1 MKKYLYILCFYLVQ
15 STLMSFAQGK
25 HASMQDTIKLSDV
38 TVMAERPLVQHKADR
53 MIVSVEHNKLLKSRS
68 LSSILD
74 LIPDVDYDGEGG
86 ISVMGNGVKIYENGK
101 VVNLSGA
108 QLKRY
113 LSSLHG
119 NDIKSLEILPRAT
132 AEYDAEGGTAI
143 LVVNRQKKHEYGLSG
158 YVGSDYE
165 RKSRNSYSEFTGLTY
180 SWGKLAL
187 YANMAFGQSESKS
200 VTYENDYERDLT
212 VGSNSRSNDKGHYYM
227 PKFGLDFNI
236 SHKQY

>member
-1 MKKYLYILCFYLVQ
+1 MK
-15 STLMSFAQGK
+15 
-25 HASMQDTIKLSDV
+25 
-38 TVMAERPLVQHKADR
+38 R
-53 MIVSVEHNKLLKSRS
+53 KSG
-68 LSSILD
+68 D
-74 LIPDVDYDGEGG
+74 
-86 ISVMGNGVKIYENGK
+86 
-101 VVNLSGA
+101 LSGV

-132 AEYDAEGGTAI
+132 AEYDAEDGTAI

-187 YANMAFGQSESKS
+187 YSNMTFGHSESKS
-200 VTYENDYERDLT
+200 VTYENDYGRDLT

-236 SHKQY
+236 SHKQYLGVEWSGSYSKDYSNACWLNSTITDKNNLSNKYKDLCPILIKGQRQQRYLKLRMGCRLIG